1 MATKDSNANAKAMT
15 VRLSGEQ
22 AEELE
27 AVAQVEGVP
36 ISEVVR
42 TAIGEHIAARRKDTA
57 FKKRLRASLERNKE
71 ILARLAR

>member
-1 MATKDSNANAKAMT
+1 VFDSSSTKH
-15 VRLSGEQ
+15 
-22 AEELE
+22 
-27 AVAQVEGVP
+27 QVEGVP

-71 ILARLAR
+71 ILERLAR

>member
-1 MATKDSNANAKAMT
+1 METNDSKAMT
-15 VRLSGEQ
+15 VRLSGQQ

-42 TAIGEHIAARRKDTA
+42 TAIAGYIAARRQDTA
-57 FKKRLRASLERNKE
+57 FKARLRASLERNKE
-71 ILARLAR
+71 ILERLAR